1 MADVPHGVVSVLPVI
16 NSPGYRT
23 GRPQYAA
30 ECACGVVRVELFEG
44 GAAGALRDHIA
55 EATGSAGVGHGD

>member
-1 MADVPHGVVSVLPVI
+1 MAEHRVVSVLPVI
-16 NSPGYRT
+16 NSPGYRD

-30 ECACGVVRVELFEG
+30 ECSCGVVRVELFRG

-55 EATGSAGVGHGD
+55 EATAQTNGGGHGD